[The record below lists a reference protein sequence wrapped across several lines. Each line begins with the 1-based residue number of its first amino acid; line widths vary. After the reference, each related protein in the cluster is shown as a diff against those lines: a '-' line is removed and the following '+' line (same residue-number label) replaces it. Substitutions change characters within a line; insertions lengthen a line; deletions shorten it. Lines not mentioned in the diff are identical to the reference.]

1 MEKGSLRVYRA
12 SAGSGKTF
20 RLTVEYIKL
29 LMENRMAFMNTLAV
43 TFTNKATEEMKT
55 RILGALY
62 GISRGGEKRV
72 VNVLVKET
80 GLDETTIREKCGQA
94 LSDLVRQYGYFHV
107 ETIDSFFQSVLRN
120 LARELGLTPNLKVDL
135 RDKEIES
142 EAVDLMIERLKADDE
157 VLAWITDFIGENIK
171 DNKGWNVIKS
181 IKNFSE
187 NLFKEEYSNRKE
199 KFEAIVKNAEFFDEF
214 KKRLYGIRKCARE
227 ELQDIVKGFDALREK
242 YGIGKS
248 DLSHPLSY
256 FNKIEK
262 GEYLRSKIIGKNIQ
276 KALDAVTRD
285 DIISAWLT
293 KDNRKEHPE
302 YEDII
307 VEVLNPYLIASEKKR
322 VRAAHDFYS
331 ANVTLKHINQLRLLH
346 RIEQV
351 VREENNAHN
360 RFLLSETQPLLNKMI
375 GDNDAPFIYEKIGT
389 RIDNIMI
396 DEFQDTSVLQWQN
409 FRVLLDECMARM
421 MPGHLGNMIVGDVKQ
436 SIYRWRSGDWRLLNN
451 LLTEIPG
458 AVLAT
463 PPLDTNRRSAENIV
477 KFNNIFFT
485 EAIKH
490 ETTKL
495 AGEYAEEI
503 DAYVR
508 AYSDCIQNVNPRQ
521 IGSNEGYVEVDVVG
535 KDEIYEKTF
544 EIIHDLLS
552 QGVKPNDIVV
562 LARGKKELQRIARY
576 CLENDP
582 DLVLISDDSFR
593 LDASD
598 AVNVIVGAMALV
610 GGVDDNLSTANL
622 VATYLRIKGIKEN
635 CIQADTDY
643 TSLLPQEFIDSRAKL
658 AEMPIHDMAEEIV
671 RIFEL
676 DKKENENAY
685 ICAFFDYL
693 DRFTTDHSVSAADLV
708 EYWNDFMSEKTIR
721 NDNANGIQL
730 MTIHKSK
737 GLERENVIVTFNDWP
752 LERSNTVLWL
762 TTDEEPYNQLPV
774 IPVGF
779 NKSLVESAYSKSYH
793 NEHLMNMV
801 DNMNMLYVAFT
812 RTRSNLFAIMNQGT
826 DSYRSGTIDA
836 VLSKLS
842 NDTPEDWAEAN
853 PIFEIEKKKLKRFQ
867 LGKIRIKT
875 DNSSA
880 DKDKK
885 DDNIFTRDSIP
896 VYTNINV
903 YHKKGSFLQSSK
915 SDEYISS
922 GEDLAKGSYIDD
934 GILLHD
940 IFSHIKTGDDI
951 ERVISE
957 MVFEGRLDND
967 KARRFEK
974 LIRNR
979 VTQGDASV
987 WFDGSWDLYNE
998 CNIISSPSSGKS
1010 KTRRPERVMIRGNE
1024 AVVVDFKF
1032 ASGNKEASY
1041 KKQVREYMTFLRE
1054 MGYKQV
1060 SGYIWYVY
1068 RNAIIEV
1075 KTEE

>member
-29 LMENRMAFMNTLAV
+29 LLENRMAFMNTLAV

-62 GISRGGEKRV
+62 GISRGEEKRV
-72 VNVLVKET
+72 VNVIVKET
-80 GLDETTIREKCGQA
+80 SLDEATIREKCGQA

-107 ETIDSFFQSVLRN
+107 ETIDSFFQAVLRN
-120 LARELGLTPNLKVDL
+120 LARELGLTPNLRVDL
-135 RDKEIES
+135 RDKEIEN

-181 IKNFSE
+181 IKDFSE

-199 KFEAIVKNAEFFDEF
+199 KFEAIVKNAHFFDEF
-214 KKRLYGIRKCARE
+214 KKRLYGIRDGARD
-227 ELQDIVKGFDALREK
+227 ELQEIAKGFDALLEK
-242 YGIGKS
+242 YGIEKS
-248 DLSHPLSY
+248 NLSHPKGY
-256 FNKIEK
+256 FNHIADGK
-262 GEYLRSKIIGKNIQ
+262 YLRSKTIGKNTQ

-293 KDNRKEHPE
+293 KDNQKEHPE
-302 YEDII
+302 YKDI
-307 VEVLNPYLIASEKKR
+307 VVDVLNPYLLASEKKR
-322 VRAAHDFYS
+322 ARAAHDYYS

-409 FRVLLDECMARM
+409 FRVLLNECMARM

-490 ETTKL
+490 ETTEL
-495 AGEYAEEI
+495 SVEYAEETV
-503 DAYVR
+503 AYER
-508 AYSDCIQNVNPRQ
+508 AYSDCIQKVNPRQ
-521 IGSNEGYVEVDVVG
+521 IGSNEGYVEIDVVE
-535 KDEIYEKTF
+535 KEEIFEKTY

-552 QGVKPNDIVV
+552 RGVKPNDIVV
-562 LARGKKELQRIARY
+562 LARGKKELQSIARY

-598 AVNVIVGAMALV
+598 AVNVIVGAIALV
-610 GGVDDNLSTANL
+610 GGEDDNLSTANL

-635 CIQADTDY
+635 RIQADTDY
-643 TSLLPQEFIDSRAKL
+643 TSLLPQEFIDSRSKL
-658 AEMPIHDMAEEIV
+658 AEMPLHDMAEEIV

-676 DKKENENAY
+676 DKKESENAY

-693 DRFTTDHSVSAADLV
+693 DRFTTDRSASATDLV
-708 EYWNDFMSEKTIR
+708 EFWNETMHEKTIR

-737 GLERENVIVTFNDWP
+737 GLERENVIVTFFDWP

-762 TTDEEPYNQLPV
+762 TTDEEPYSQLPV

-812 RTRSNLFAIMNQGT
+812 RTKSNLFAIMNHGT
-826 DSYRSGTIDA
+826 SSYRSGTIDA
-836 VLSKLS
+836 VLNKLS
-842 NDTPEDWAEAN
+842 KNTPEDWAEVN
-853 PIFEIEKKKLKRFQ
+853 PKFDIENNKLKRFQ
-867 LGKIRIKT
+867 LGEIRIKS
-875 DNSSA
+875 DNASA
-880 DKDKK
+880 DKVKK
-885 DDNIFTRDSIP
+885 DDNIFTKDSIP
-896 VYTNINV
+896 VCANIKV
-903 YHKKGSFLQSSK
+903 YHQKGLFLQSSK

-922 GEDLAKGSYIDD
+922 DNDNTKESYIDD
-934 GILLHD
+934 GLLLHD
-940 IFSHIKTGDDI
+940 IFSQIKTADDI

-957 MVFEGRLDND
+957 MVFEGRLNND
-967 KARRFEK
+967 KACRFEK
-974 LIRNR
+974 LIIER

-998 CNIISSPSSGKS
+998 CNIISSPSNGKS
-1010 KTRRPERVMIRGNE
+1010 KTRRPDRVMIRDNE

-1032 ASGNKEASY
+1032 ASKNREEDY
-1041 KKQVREYMTFLRE
+1041 KKQVSEYMKFLCE
-1054 MGYKQV
+1054 MGYRKV

-1068 RNAIIEV
+1068 RNEIVEV
-1075 KTEE
+1075 